1 MVQELVK
8 HVVTSLVA
16 HPQDVVISLKEDGER
31 PVLEIHVKRQD
42 IPKILGKEGR
52 TFKAIRS
59 LVAAISSVQEAD
71 VVLESE

>member
-16 HPQDVVISLKEDGER
+16 NPQDVVVSIQQIEGR
-31 PVLEIHVKRQD
+31 QVLEIRVKRQD

-59 LVAAISSVQEAD
+59 LVAAISPLQETD
-71 VVLESE
+71 VILESE

>member
-1 MVQELVK
+1 MVQELIK

-16 HPQDVVISLKEDGER
+16 NPHDVVVVLRESDMRQI
-31 PVLEIHVKRQD
+31 LEISVKRQD

-59 LVAAISSVQEAD
+59 LVAAISSLQEAD

>member
-16 HPQDVVISLKEDGER
+16 NPQDVVVSIQQIEER
-31 PVLEIHVKRQD
+31 QVLEIRVKRQD

-59 LVAAISSVQEAD
+59 LVAAISPLQETD